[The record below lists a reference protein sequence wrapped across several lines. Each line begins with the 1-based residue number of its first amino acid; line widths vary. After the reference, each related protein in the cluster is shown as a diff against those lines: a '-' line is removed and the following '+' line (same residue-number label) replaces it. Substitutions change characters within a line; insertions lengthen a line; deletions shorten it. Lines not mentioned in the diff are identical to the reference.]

1 MCGAHII
8 KLGGCCLLHLF
19 YLFLNMLVLI
29 VFLSESF
36 QISVESLPWFISRYR
51 SRVLFNHCYSFLKG
65 WRSFLFLGYITSNRC
80 LSLLWWPLGSS
91 CKLWGLLS
99 RCGHVRLICDGWIDT
114 ITIDCCTCC
123 CCSLSYC
130 RTYPSHIWFLLLS
143 LSLLLWT
150 ISVWGISPNSTVTSF
165 KKCLCVLLSLLLL
178 FSLFGELSLVWC

>member
-19 YLFLNMLVLI
+19 YLCLNMLILI

-36 QISVESLPWFISRYR
+36 QISIESLSRLISRHCN

-80 LSLLWWPLGSS
+80 LSLLWRFLWSS
-91 CKLWGLLS
+91 SKLWGLLS
-99 RCGHVRLICDGWIDT
+99 WCRHIRFICGARIDT
-114 ITIDCCTCC
+114 ITIYCYTCC
-123 CCSLSYC
+123 CRCLSYC
-130 RTYPSHIWFLLLS
+130 RTYPPLIW